1 MWLHNTLQKLVKELL
16 KADSASSIYQKELL
30 KELRLQNRGR
40 HVGIVTDV
48 VKDIFPNVAF
58 HENRTGVMRSRA
70 SDSPRPPNSTDDEAA
85 VVLRDADQNQDGMLS
100 LAEFR
105 EAWKKKA

>member
-1 MWLHNTLQKLVKELL
+1 MWLHNTLQKIVKELL

-70 SDSPRPPNSTDDEAA
+70 SDSPRHHAQQMMKQQWCCEM
-85 VVLRDADQNQDGMLS
+85 RIKIKM
-100 LAEFR
+100 EC
-105 EAWKKKA
+105 